1 MLGKWMLFGGI
12 AVFLAVGAGAISW
25 WTSQR
30 ATQGANGA
38 NQQQPTNPQQT
49 QNGAR
54 DVSLPGKIQA
64 QEVIPVAAPIEG
76 IIDEL
81 FVEVGASV
89 YEGQLIA
96 RVRNG
101 KLDSSLESATAEVEK
116 LKTRVTNLEGS
127 IVAARLEASRA
138 AADAARVKS
147 EYERLDRN
155 FQRQQMLLREGATPR
170 LTYEKAEKEFKD
182 IKAEYESSSE
192 VSRVAD
198 ERVATLN
205 RDLDAAKKLLDGR
218 SQELENAREEAGQ
231 GEVKSPVDGMV
242 VARRGAPGE
251 PVSPAMPDFFVLASN
266 LSALQA
272 VVEPDPSFLPRIK
285 PGQIATVHIAEVSE
299 EIPALVRELK
309 GNQVLVDF
317 VSPGPAVKPGL
328 SAQVRI
334 FLDDPKPPA
343 TPPPPAAG
351 SPRKQP

>member
-1 MLGKWMLFGGI
+1 MRGKWMLFGGI
-12 AVFLAVGAGAISW
+12 AVFLAMGAGAVSW

-30 ATQGANGA
+30 AATQKPTPTATTPDQSTNGV
-38 NQQQPTNPQQT
+38 Q
-49 QNGAR
+49 
-54 DVSLPGKIQA
+54 DISLPAKIQA
-64 QEVIPVAAPIEG
+64 QEVIPVPSPIEG

-81 FVEVGASV
+81 FVEVGADV

-101 KLDSSLESATAEVEK
+101 KLDSSLESATAEAEK

-170 LTYEKAEKEFKD
+170 LTYEKAEKDFKEV
-182 IKAEYESSSE
+182 KVEYESVSE
-192 VSRVAD
+192 VARVAD

-218 SQELENAREEAGQ
+218 NEELENATEEAGQ
-231 GEVKSPVDGMV
+231 GEVKSPVDGIV

-251 PVSPAMPDFFVLASN
+251 PVSPAMQDFFILAAN
-266 LSALQA
+266 LTALQA
-272 VVEPDPSFLPRIK
+272 VVEPDPSFLPRVK
-285 PGQIATVHIAEVSE
+285 PGQIATVHIAEASE
-299 EIPALVRELK
+299 EIPGLVREVK
-309 GNQVLVDF
+309 GTQVLVDF
-317 VSPGPAVKPGL
+317 VSPGPAVRPGL

-334 FLDDPKPPA
+334 FLDPPKQPANPSPPD
-343 TPPPPAAG
+343 AG

>member
-1 MLGKWMLFGGI
+1 MRGKWMLFGGI
-12 AVFLAVGAGAISW
+12 AVFLAVGAGAVSW

-30 ATQGANGA
+30 ATQGANNKDQATAG
-38 NQQQPTNPQQT
+38 PQQDP
-49 QNGAR
+49 NGASE
-54 DVSLPGKIQA
+54 VSLPAKIQA
-64 QEVIPVAAPIEG
+64 QEAIPVASPIEG

-81 FVEVGASV
+81 FVEVGADV

-101 KLDSSLESATAEVEK
+101 KLDSSLESATAEAEK
-116 LKTRVTNLEGS
+116 LKTRVTNLEAS

-138 AADAARVKS
+138 AADAARVRS

-170 LTYEKAEKEFKD
+170 LTFEKAEKDFKE
-182 IKAEYESSSE
+182 IKTEYDSTSE
-192 VSRVAD
+192 VLKVAE
-198 ERVATLN
+198 ERVSTLN
-205 RDLDAAKKLLDGR
+205 RDLDAAKKLLDAR
-218 SQELENAREEAGQ
+218 NEELENAKEEAGQ

-242 VARRGAPGE
+242 VARKGAPGE
-251 PVSPAMPDFFVLASN
+251 PVSPAMPDFFVLAAN

-285 PGQIATVHIAEVSE
+285 PGQIATIHIAESTD
-299 EIPALVRELK
+299 EIPGLVREIK
-309 GNQVLVDF
+309 ANQVLVDF

-334 FLDDPKPPA
+334 FLDPPKPA
-343 TPPPPAAG
+343 
-351 SPRKQP
+351 QPVAPKK